1 MRVKLLFAIA
11 IIALTV
17 ASCQKE
23 LSFDDNGGSGGGGG
37 GGGGTTGDLLA
48 KVVSTSGGETIISE
62 YEYDASKRLIRE
74 KVSGTFNGQNLGD
87 DYFFVRNASGVITK
101 TVQKNQEL
109 ILQGIDSAV
118 AIIHYNAATQQ
129 YQSRV
134 ADLSY
139 LALTTIDS
147 TVFIYD
153 GSGKLVRSDDY
164 ISNAA
169 LGPDYVLF
177 AITDFSYSAS
187 GVTETRYSI
196 GDPANPGAAPELA
209 GKLNYEYD
217 SKTSPLILPHGEAA
231 AILRMDLVAVA
242 NATRY
247 SYTDVINAGA
257 NNYDV
262 TYIYTYNSKDKPVS
276 GVSTENPGNIVW
288 NISYTYK

>member
-37 GGGGTTGDLLA
+37 GGGTTGDLLA
-48 KVVSTSGGETIISE
+48 KVVSASGGETVISE
-62 YEYDASKRLIRE
+62 YEYDANKRLIRE
-74 KVSGTFNGQNLGD
+74 KVSGNMQGQNIGD
-87 DYFFVRNASGVITK
+87 DYRIVRNASGIITK
-101 TVQKNQEL
+101 TIQKNQDL

-118 AIIHYNAATQQ
+118 AVIHYNAATQQ

-134 ADLSY
+134 ADLSFFG
-139 LALTTIDS
+139 LSTIDS

-153 GSGKLVRSDDY
+153 GSGKLIRSDDF

-177 AITDFSYSAS
+177 AVTDFSYSAS
-187 GVTETRYSI
+187 GVTETRFSV
-196 GDPANPGAAPELA
+196 GDPANPGGAPELA
-209 GKLNYEYD
+209 GKVNYEYD
-217 SKTSPLILPHGEAA
+217 SKTSPLILPNGEAA

-247 SYTDVINAGA
+247 TYTDVINAGA
-257 NNYDV
+257 NNFDV
-262 TYIYTYNSKDKPVS
+262 TYVYTYNSNNKPVS
-276 GVSTENPGNIVW
+276 SVSTENPGNIVW
-288 NISYTYK
+288 NITYTYK

>member
-11 IIALTV
+11 IISLTV

-37 GGGGTTGDLLA
+37 GGTTGDLLA
-48 KVVSTSGGETIISE
+48 KVVSASGGETVISE
-62 YEYDASKRLIRE
+62 YEYDATKRLIRE
-74 KVSGTFNGQNLGD
+74 KVSGNIQGQNIGD
-87 DYFFVRNASGVITK
+87 DYLIVRNASGIITK

-118 AIIHYNAATQQ
+118 AVIHYNPATQQ

-134 ADLSY
+134 ADLSFFG
-139 LALTTIDS
+139 LATTDS

-177 AITDFSYSAS
+177 AVTDYSYSAS
-187 GVTETRYSI
+187 GVTETRFSV

-209 GKLNYEYD
+209 GKVNYEYD
-217 SKTSPLILPHGEAA
+217 SKISPLILPNGEAA

-247 SYTDVINAGA
+247 SYTDIISAGA
-257 NNYDV
+257 NNFDV
-262 TYIYTYNSKDKPVS
+262 TYVYTYNSNDKPVS
-276 GVSTENPGNIVW
+276 SVSTENPGNIVW
-288 NISYTYK
+288 NITYTYK